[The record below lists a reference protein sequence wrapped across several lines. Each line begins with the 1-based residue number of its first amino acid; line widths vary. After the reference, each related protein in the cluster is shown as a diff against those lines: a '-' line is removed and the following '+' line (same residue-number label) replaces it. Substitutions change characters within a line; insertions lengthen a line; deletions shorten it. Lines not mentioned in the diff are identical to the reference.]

1 MDFNDSPEEA
11 EYRAKVRAWLEEN
24 APKGVKG
31 AALGDEDESQMEA
44 AKALQAKKAAAG
56 YAQIRWPREWGGG
69 GGTTIQSVIFA
80 QEESRAGVS
89 LGGPFAIGLGMCI
102 PTVMATAD
110 DETKKRFVGPAVRG
124 EEIWCQLFSE
134 PAGGSDVA
142 AIRTK
147 AVRDGDEWVINGQK
161 IWTSGA
167 HYADYGILLVRTDPD
182 AVKHKGLTMFWIDM
196 KSPGIET
203 KTIHQMSGARGFNEV
218 FFTDVRVKD
227 SQRLGA
233 LNDGWNVSI
242 ITLMNE
248 RASVGGGGGAR
259 GGGALKAL
267 QLAQQIRDEDGVALS
282 NDRSVRERIADHY
295 VRSEGLRFTGMRSLT
310 ALSQGK
316 TPGPEQSVAKL
327 VQAAGMQDLADLMVD
342 LQDQAGIIRDPGY
355 ALENADFQ
363 EMLLGSPGMR
373 IAGGTDEILRN
384 IIAERVLGMP
394 GDIRVDKGVPFKDL
408 PTGR

>member
-1 MDFNDSPEEA
+1 MDFNDTPEEA
-11 EYRAKVRAWLEEN
+11 EYRLKVRAWLEAN

-31 AALGDEDESQMEA
+31 ASLGDEDESQMDA
-44 AKALQAKKAAAG
+44 AKAWQAKKAAAG

-69 GGTTIQSVIFA
+69 GGTTIQGVIFA
-80 QEESRAGVS
+80 QEESRMGIS

-110 DETKKRFVGPAVRG
+110 DETKQRFVGPAVRG
-124 EEIWCQLFSE
+124 EHIWCQLFSE

-142 AIRTK
+142 AIRTR
-147 AVRDGDEWVINGQK
+147 AVKDGDEWVINGQK

-196 KSPGIET
+196 RSPGIQT
-203 KTIHQMSGARGFNEV
+203 KSIHQMSGARGFNEV
-218 FFTDVRVKD
+218 FFTDLRVHD

-267 QLAQQIRDEDGVALS
+267 ALAAKIRDEDGAPLS
-282 NDRSVRERIADHY
+282 NDRAVRERIAEHY
-295 VRSEGLRFTGMRSLT
+295 VRAEGLRFTGLRSLT

-327 VQAAGMQDLADLMVD
+327 VVAPAMQDLADFMVD
-342 LQDQAGIIRDPGY
+342 LQDQAGVIRDSEW
-355 ALENADFQ
+355 AEENADFQ
-363 EMLLGSPGMR
+363 EMFMGSPGLR

-394 GDIRVDKGVPFKDL
+394 GEIRVDKGVPFRDL

>member
-1 MDFNDSPEEA
+1 MDFNDTPEEA

-24 APKGVKG
+24 APRGVKG
-31 AALGDEDESQMEA
+31 ASLGDEDESQMDA
-44 AKALQAKKAAAG
+44 CKAWQAKKAAAG
-56 YAQIRWPREWGGG
+56 YAQIRWPKEWGGG

-80 QEESRAGVS
+80 QEESRMGVQ

-124 EEIWCQLFSE
+124 ETIWCQLFSE

-142 AIRTK
+142 AIRTRAIK
-147 AVRDGDEWVINGQK
+147 DESSVDENGDFDWVVNGQK

-167 HYADYGILLVRTDPD
+167 HYADYGIVLVRTDPD

-196 KSPGIET
+196 KSPGMQC

-218 FFTDVRVKD
+218 FFTDVRIKD

-259 GGGALKAL
+259 GGGAIKAL
-267 QLAQQIRDEDGVALS
+267 QVAQKIRDENGDPLS
-282 NDRSVRERIADHY
+282 NNSTVREKIAEHY
-295 VRSEGLRFTGMRSLT
+295 VRAEGLRFTGCAR
-310 ALSQGK
+310 
-316 TPGPEQSVAKL
+316 
-327 VQAAGMQDLADLMVD
+327 
-342 LQDQAGIIRDPGY
+342 
-355 ALENADFQ
+355 
-363 EMLLGSPGMR
+363 
-373 IAGGTDEILRN
+373 
-384 IIAERVLGMP
+384 
-394 GDIRVDKGVPFKDL
+394 
-408 PTGR
+408 

>member
-31 AALGDEDESQMEA
+31 ASLGDEDESQMDA
-44 AKALQAKKAAAG
+44 AKAWQAKKAAAG
-56 YAQIRWPREWGGG
+56 YAQIRWPKEWGGG

-110 DETKKRFVGPAVRG
+110 DETKQRFVGPAVRG

-147 AVRDGDEWVINGQK
+147 AVKDGDEWVINGQK

-167 HYADYGILLVRTDPD
+167 HYADYGIVLVRTDPD

-196 KSPGIET
+196 KSAGVET

-259 GGGALKAL
+259 GGGAIKAL
-267 QLAQQIRDEDGVALS
+267 QLAQKIKDEDGVALS

-316 TPGPEQSVAKL
+316 TPGPEQSVTKL
-327 VQAAGMQDLADLMVD
+327 VVAAGMQDLADFMVD
-342 LQDQAGIIRDPGY
+342 LQDQAGIIRDPEY
-355 ALENADFQ
+355 AMENADFQ

-394 GDIRVDKGVPFKDL
+394 GEIRVDKGVPFKDL